1 MSRKKEYEEK
11 EKHGTA
17 QFPGGLHKLEYPADT
32 DVMFYVHWHQE
43 FEFLVLTEGKVLFT
57 IEDREY
63 VMNPGDI
70 VFINSNYLH
79 MAKNICI
86 ILL

>member
-17 QFPGGLHKLEYPADT
+17 QFPVGLHKLEYPADT

-57 IEDREY
+57 IEDS
-63 VMNPGDI
+63 PF
-70 VFINSNYLH
+70 VFTTGPDNCGSARRFRALRPPRS
-79 MAKNICI
+79 
-86 ILL
+86 

>member
-17 QFPGGLHKLEYPADT
+17 QFPVGLHKLEYPADT

-57 IEDREY
+57 IEDRKY
-63 VMNPGDI
+63 VMNKFKLSSYGKKYLWRSM
-70 VFINSNYLH
+70 FILCH
-79 MAKNICI
+79 
-86 ILL
+86 

>member
-17 QFPGGLHKLEYPADT
+17 QFPVGLHKLEYPADT

-43 FEFLVLTEGKVLFT
+43 FEFLVLKSE
-57 IEDREY
+57 
-63 VMNPGDI
+63 
-70 VFINSNYLH
+70 
-79 MAKNICI
+79 AKRS
-86 ILL
+86 

>member
-17 QFPGGLHKLEYPADT
+17 QFPVGLHKLEYPADT

-57 IEDREY
+57 IEDRKY
-63 VMNPGDI
+63 CIYKFKLSSYGKKYLWRSM
-70 VFINSNYLH
+70 FILCH
-79 MAKNICI
+79 
-86 ILL
+86 

>member
-17 QFPGGLHKLEYPADT
+17 QFPVGLHKLEYPADT

-57 IEDREY
+57 IEGREY
-63 VMNPGDI
+63 VIYKFKLSSYGKKYLWRSM
-70 VFINSNYLH
+70 FILCH
-79 MAKNICI
+79 
-86 ILL
+86 